1 MRKENYAERDRTR
14 LLDSTETNGLCVG
27 ALGTDNDRGR
37 IVAEPAHCAATAVDL
52 GLGRN
57 RGELH
62 SLLLRRSLRV
72 DVLCRTDLGW
82 IPTTRAVVGFFWA
95 GVDGRRL
102 PDPGNRGVDSVVSDA
117 KLRGGNRVLQNGDRA
132 SRVVRCGHLGR
143 KYESRRSDWNSR
155 ELIGRCFVVDVG
167 GMAGVVA
174 CRACQLFGMGSGQ
187 ARVLAF
193 PRCCI
198 AEPRCRYRP
207 EISWSGLPLRW
218 LPRQP
223 SKPWVWVCIYFCV
236 IGTAWYSLAKFG
248 NGAFGLG

>member
-1 MRKENYAERDRTR
+1 MINGFSLIQPWEGKVRKENYAERDRTR
-14 LLDSTETNGLCVG
+14 LVDSTETNGLCVG
-27 ALGTDNDRGR
+27 TLGTDNDRGR

-52 GLGRN
+52 SLGRN

-143 KYESRRSDWNSR
+143 KYESGRSDWNSR

-174 CRACQLFGMGSGQ
+174 CRAWASALVWDGGRRGFWHFRGVVSRSSVVATDRRFLG
-187 ARVLAF
+187 
-193 PRCCI
+193 
-198 AEPRCRYRP
+198 
-207 EISWSGLPLRW
+207 
-218 LPRQP
+218 P
-223 SKPWVWVCIYFCV
+223 SFHYLGCSDNHPNRGYGCV
-236 IGTAWYSLAKFG
+236 FIFA
-248 NGAFGLG
+248 